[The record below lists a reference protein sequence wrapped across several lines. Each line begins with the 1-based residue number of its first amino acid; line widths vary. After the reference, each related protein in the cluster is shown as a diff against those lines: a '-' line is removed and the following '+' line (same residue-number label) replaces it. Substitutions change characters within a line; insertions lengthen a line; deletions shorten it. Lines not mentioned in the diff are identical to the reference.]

1 MDIENTK
8 ERQPI
13 GSSEQAPSEQTSP
26 KQVSPEQVSPEQ
38 VSPGQVS
45 PEQASPEQGTHEGAE
60 AAVTETDEA
69 EKKPDI
75 KQDDAERKSEEKS
88 SEESKAFISDFA
100 PEPIVIPNYNA
111 EKEHKK
117 RRKEKARDQKK
128 LSQRR
133 KKTRR
138 VVRKILFAAR
148 CILMFALLFAVMT
161 ATLTSLLV
169 RVNTSEYAVENS
181 IKNNNP
187 ETFVIGKI
195 DDPTALNIKKS
206 SSRAAITDILRDNAR
221 GTITYADIKQAVS
234 KSSYDEFIAKQAHGV
249 IAYLLYGEAYGGV
262 RGKDVAKVMRD
273 NISYIKLV
281 TEIEL
286 GESACDEFGAYVDK
300 SSALDEIK
308 PAALSKTKAA
318 QYTQTTTVAFS
329 LMVLV
334 CLAVAMMLLILVTA
348 AACSGK
354 AHTVIGWSGM
364 LSGLAVGIGGF
375 MFKPSFAA
383 KSLFVRDVFNALLR
397 SFHRTAVFYGA
408 VMFGISL
415 LILLI
420 GHAMSDSD
428 EDIEEN

>member
-1 MDIENTK
+1 MDKENTK

-13 GSSEQAPSEQTSP
+13 GAPKPEEDSPVQESP
-26 KQVSPEQVSPEQ
+26 KQ
-38 VSPGQVS
+38 
-45 PEQASPEQGTHEGAE
+45 
-60 AAVTETDEA
+60 TDETKTEAMPQPEADKDTPKQADKSEKQTGNA
-69 EKKPDI
+69 ENAQK
-75 KQDDAERKSEEKS
+75 KSEEKS

-117 RRKEKARDQKK
+117 RRKEKVRDQKK
-128 LSQRR
+128 LSQSR

-138 VVRKILFAAR
+138 IVRRILFAAR
-148 CILMFALLFAVMT
+148 CLLMFVLLLAVMT

-169 RVNTSEYAVENS
+169 RLNTSEYAVENS
-181 IKNNNP
+181 IKNNHP
-187 ETFVIGKI
+187 EAFVIGKI
-195 DDPTALNIKKS
+195 EDPTALNIKKS
-206 SSRAAITDILRDNAR
+206 SSHAAITDILRDNAR
-221 GTITYADIKQAVS
+221 GTITYADIKQAVL

-281 TEIEL
+281 TEVEL

-300 SSALDEIK
+300 SSAFDEIS

-334 CLAVAMMLLILVTA
+334 CLAVAMMLLILITA
-348 AACSGK
+348 VACSGK

-364 LSGLAVGIGGF
+364 ISGLIVGIGGF
-375 MFKPSFAA
+375 MFKPAFAV

-397 SFHRTAVFYGA
+397 SFHQTAVFYGA
-408 VMFGISL
+408 VMFGICL

-420 GHAMSDSD
+420 GHAMSDND
-428 EDIEEN
+428 EEEAEE